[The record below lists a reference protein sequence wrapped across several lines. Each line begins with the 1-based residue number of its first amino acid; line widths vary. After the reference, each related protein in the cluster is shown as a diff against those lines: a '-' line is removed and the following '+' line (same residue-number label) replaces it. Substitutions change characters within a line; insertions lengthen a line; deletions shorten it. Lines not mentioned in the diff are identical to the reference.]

1 MTSIYEQSGGRNRL
15 LSSGLALGRI
25 TSVDPVKRFCT
36 VKTFFGEPGLIDLS
50 LKKVQWL
57 STDANPEGDESTSI
71 PRVGSTGLVFF
82 VAGHPFIWGYFK
94 AVDRVKGAVTGN
106 EPSDLNEG
114 DKVISTVG
122 GNRVVVKASGIIE
135 VHSRETL
142 KTIYFPKD
150 GLLSDICQAYQ
161 HKGDGGTISWKIID
175 RLNNTLHKQEFRK
188 DLSRT
193 SIVFEETGYIDATTI
208 RRTSIGPGVPGVEG
222 VVVPVYKMVQDITG
236 KTTVEIGL
244 AGTGL
249 NIEATPLGAF
259 SMKNALSGVSLS
271 ETGDWEITT
280 PAGKISIDVLGNIEA
295 SNQIATATMS
305 AEGDIEVSNAVAT
318 QSISATGDILVDNG
332 VATASMAIAGDIKV
346 NNAIASLEATS
357 SGEMTFKNAVGTIKV
372 DATGKFGIGGPA
384 AELLDL
390 FDQTLDAFINQANLT
405 MTGVGPSGPLNPPA
419 MVNLV
424 KIKTLLAT
432 IKGSV

>member
-25 TSVDPVKRFCT
+25 TAVDPAKRFCT

-94 AVDRVKGAVTGN
+94 AVDRVKGAVTGK

-122 GNRVVVKASGIIE
+122 GNRIVVKASGVIE
-135 VHSRETL
+135 VHSKETL
-142 KTIYFPKD
+142 KTIYYPKD

-161 HKGDGGTISWKIID
+161 HKSDGGTISWKIID
-175 RLNNTLHKQEFRK
+175 RANNTLCKKEYRK
-188 DLSRT
+188 DLART
-193 SIVFEETGYIDATTI
+193 SIVFEETGYVSATVTK
-208 RRTSIGPGVPGVEG
+208 RVSIGPGVPGIEG
-222 VVVPVYKMVQDITG
+222 VVVPVYKMEQDVTG

-249 NIEATPLGAF
+249 NVEATPLGGF
-259 SMKNALSGVSLS
+259 SMKNTLSGVTLS

-280 PAGKISIDVLGNIEA
+280 PSGKISIDALGNIEA
-295 SNQIATATMS
+295 SNQIASATLS
-305 AEGDIEVSNAVAT
+305 AEGDIEVSNAIAT
-318 QSISATGDILVDNG
+318 QSISATGDILIDNG
-332 VATASMAIAGDIKV
+332 VATASMAVAGDIKV
-346 NNAIASLEATS
+346 NNAIASFEATA
-357 SGEMTFKNAVGTIKV
+357 SGEMTLKNAVGTLKV
-372 DATGKFGIGGPA
+372 DSAGKFGIGGPA

-390 FDQTLDAFINQANLT
+390 FDQTLDAFINQTQLT
-405 MTGVGPSGPLNPPA
+405 MTGTGPSSPLLPPA
-419 MVNLV
+419 MTNLI
-424 KIKTLLAT
+424 KIKTLLT
-432 IKGSV
+432 SIKGSV